1 MPYPVADGS
10 ILEVTIQGRHND
22 QTVLSLFHYRLVGS
36 LGLPDGEAA
45 IDTFDAEF
53 QAAGGIADQYVAC
66 CSNEYLSTRIHY
78 QWIYNLRYHKKDFA
92 GRNGDGKIAVPA
104 HPQNVGSAITK
115 WNNRASRHSRGTLH
129 MPAVPQTFTTAG
141 RLNGV
146 GLLTYQTLATL
157 LNQTLVTGTMEP
169 VLLNKANP
177 SLSLLID
184 GATVEETSR
193 INRRRTV
200 GLGI

>member
-45 IDTFDAEF
+45 IDAFDLEF
-53 QAAGGIADQYVAC
+53 QAVGGIADQYLSC
-66 CSNEYLSTRIHY
+66 CSNEYLGTRIHY
-78 QWIYNLRYHKKDFA
+78 QWIYNIRYHKKDFA
-92 GRNGDGKIAVPA
+92 NRNGDGKVAVPA

-115 WNNRASRHSRGTLH
+115 FNNIAGRHSRGTLH

-146 GLLTYQTLATL
+146 GSLTYLTLASQL
-157 LNQTLVTGTMEP
+157 QTVLVTGTMEP

-177 SLSLLID
+177 ALSKVID
-184 GATVEETSR
+184 GATVEETTR

-200 GLGI
+200 GVGI